1 MAFNWRSPD
10 YHAIFEERLANVGTI
25 RKNPE
30 IIPSLKLHYRE
41 NPADFINDFGVTYD
55 PRLIERG
62 LSPIVP
68 MILFPKQ
75 TDFIAWV
82 LERWR
87 AGESAVA
94 PKSRDM
100 GLSVVCQQL
109 AATLCLFR
117 SNMNIG
123 FGSRKEDL
131 VDKVGDP
138 DTLFYK
144 GRMFLDHLPEEFRG
158 GFNSANKDHSSHLK
172 IFIPETQSI
181 IKGEAGDNIG
191 RGGRTALY
199 FDDESAF
206 QPRPQLID
214 AALSA
219 TTNCRISVSSVNGRD
234 NPFADKVHSW
244 PEHRVFTFHW
254 RDDPRKDD
262 AWYKK
267 KCEDIDNPIIIAQE
281 IDLNFSASKSG
292 ILIPSEWVQAA
303 IDAHV
308 KLGFTASGERRGA
321 LDVADEGIDLNCWG
335 NRHGVVMEFIE
346 AWSGKGSDTFAT
358 TAYAFKLADDNGID
372 DWDFDSDG
380 LGVGVRGDARVL
392 NEKRN
397 KDKQKANP
405 FRGSGAVIEKDKEVF
420 KGEHGRKGRTNEDF
434 FANRKA
440 QEWWRL
446 MERFKMTY
454 RAVVEGLPYD
464 PAEIV
469 SFDSKKIPA
478 KALTKLTQELSQP
491 TWSQNGSGKILIDKA
506 PQGSRSPNYADTCMM
521 LYSKRARRSG
531 F

>member
-1 MAFNWRSPD
+1 MDWKTPD
-10 YHAIFEERLANVGTI
+10 YRAILQERLNNLAAI
-25 RKNPE
+25 RAKPE
-30 IIPSLKLHYRE
+30 IIPALKMHYRE
-41 NPADFINDFGVTYD
+41 NPADFINDWGTTYD

-75 TDFIAWV
+75 QDFIAWV
-82 LERWR
+82 LERWQ

-109 AATLCLFR
+109 GATLCLFR
-117 SNMNIG
+117 QHMNIG
-123 FGSRKEDL
+123 YGSRKEDL

-144 GRMFLDHLPEEFRG
+144 GRMFLEHLPEEFRG
-158 GFNSANKDHSSHLK
+158 GFVATNKDHSSHLK
-172 IFIPETQSI
+172 ILIPETMSI
-181 IKGEAGDNIG
+181 MKGEAGDNIG
-191 RGGRTALY
+191 RGGRTSMY

-206 QPRPQLID
+206 QPRPHLID

-244 PEHRVFTFHW
+244 PEHRVFYFHW

-267 KCEDIDNPIIIAQE
+267 KCEDIDNPIIVAQE

-292 ILIPSEWVQAA
+292 ILIPSDWVQAA
-303 IDAHV
+303 IDAHK
-308 KLGFTASGERRGA
+308 KLGFEASGEVRGA
-321 LDVADEGIDLNCWG
+321 LDVADEGVDLNCWG
-335 NRHGVVMEFIE
+335 HRHGVVMKSSF

-358 TAYAFKLADDNGID
+358 TAHAFLLADQHGVV
-372 DWDFDSDG
+372 DWEFDSDG

-392 NEKRN
+392 NEKRG
-397 KDKQKANP
+397 KQVQKVSP
-405 FRGSGAVIEKDKEVF
+405 FRGSGEVIEKTKEII
-420 KGEHGRKGRTNEDF
+420 KGESGQKGRTNEDF

-446 MERFKMTY
+446 MTRFKMTY

-464 PAEIV
+464 PDEII
-469 SFDSKKIPA
+469 SLDSSTMDA
-478 KALTKLTQELSQP
+478 KALTKLCQELSQP

-506 PQGSRSPNYADTCMM
+506 PQGSRSPNYADQCMM

>member
-1 MAFNWRSPD
+1 MTFDFKNPD
-10 YHAIFEERLANVGTI
+10 YRGVLQERLDNLAAI
-25 RKNPE
+25 RKRPGV
-30 IIPSLKLHYRE
+30 IPALKMHYRDH
-41 NPADFINDFGVTYD
+41 PADFINDWGTTYD

-75 TDFIAWV
+75 LEFIEWV
-82 LERWR
+82 LERWK
-87 AGESAVA
+87 ASESAVA

-117 SNMNIG
+117 ANMNIG

-144 GRMFLDHLPEEFRG
+144 GRMFLEHVPEEFRG
-158 GFNSANKDHSSHLK
+158 GYDSSNKDHSSHLK
-172 IFIPETQSI
+172 IYIPETKSI

-206 QPRPQLID
+206 QPRPLLID
-214 AALSA
+214 AALSN

-234 NPFADKVHSW
+234 NPFADKVHNW
-244 PEHRVFTFHW
+244 PEHRVFRFHW

-262 AWYKK
+262 IWYKK
-267 KCEDIDNPIIIAQE
+267 KCEDIDNPIIVAQE
-281 IDLNFSASKSG
+281 IDLNFSASKAG

-303 IDAHV
+303 INAHI
-308 KLGFTASGERRGA
+308 KLKITPSGERRGA
-321 LDVADEGIDLNCWG
+321 LDVADEGIDLNAFAW
-335 NRHGVVMEFIE
+335 RHGVVMQGAE

-358 TAYAFKLADDNGID
+358 TAKAFKLADENDLH

-380 LGVGVRGDARVL
+380 LGVSVRGDARVL
-392 NEKRN
+392 NEGRGKHI
-397 KDKQKANP
+397 QKVNP
-405 FRGSGAVIEKDKEVF
+405 FRGSGEVIDKDREII
-420 KGEHGRKGRTNEDF
+420 KGEGGRKGRTNEDF

-446 MERFKMTY
+446 MTRFKLTY
-454 RAVVEGLPYD
+454 RAVIEGMPFD
-464 PAEIV
+464 PDEII
-469 SFDSKKIPA
+469 SIDPTGMDKKAFSK
-478 KALTKLTQELSQP
+478 LCQELSQP

-506 PQGSRSPNYADTCMM
+506 PQGSRSPNYADAAMI

>member
-1 MAFNWRSPD
+1 MAFD
-10 YHAIFEERLANVGTI
+10 YRNPNYRDVLQERLENLANI
-25 RKNPE
+25 RKNPQ
-30 IIPSLKLHYRE
+30 IIPALKMHYRE
-41 NPADFINDFGVTYD
+41 NPIDFISDWGTTYD

-75 TDFIAWV
+75 TDFIEWV
-82 LERWR
+82 LERWA
-87 AGESAVA
+87 AGESGVA

-117 SNMNIG
+117 KNMNIG

-144 GRMFLDHLPEEFRG
+144 GRMFLNHLPEEFRG
-158 GFNSANKDHSSHLK
+158 GFNESNKDHSSHLK
-172 IFIPETQSI
+172 LFIPETQSI

-206 QPRPQLID
+206 QPRPLLID
-214 AALSA
+214 ASLSN
-219 TTNCRISVSSVNGRD
+219 TTNCRISVSSANGTD
-234 NPFADKVHSW
+234 NPFYDKVQNW
-244 PEHRVFTFHW
+244 PEHRVFWFHW
-254 RDDPRKDD
+254 RADPRKDD

-267 KCEDIDNPIIIAQE
+267 KCEDIDNPLIVAQE

-292 ILIPSEWVQAA
+292 ILIPSDWVQAA
-303 IDAHV
+303 VNAHV
-308 KLGFTASGERRGA
+308 KLGIKPTGESRGA
-321 LDVADEGIDLNCWG
+321 LDVADEGIDLNAFG
-335 NRHGVVMEFIE
+335 KRHGVAMEFLK

-358 TAYAFKLADDNGID
+358 TALAFNLADENGID
-372 DWDFDSDG
+372 EWDFDSDG
-380 LGVGVRGDARVL
+380 LGVSVRGDARVL
-392 NEKRN
+392 NEARGKN
-397 KDKQKANP
+397 KQKVLP
-405 FRGSGAVIEKDKEVF
+405 FRGSGEVIDKDKEIIR
-420 KGEHGRKGRTNEDF
+420 GEGGRKGRTNEDF

-446 MERFKMTY
+446 MTRFKMTY

-464 PAEIV
+464 PDEII
-469 SFDSKKIPA
+469 SLDDTKIER
-478 KALTKLTQELSQP
+478 KAFTKLCQELSQP
-491 TWSQNGSGKILIDKA
+491 TWTQNGSGKILIDKA
-506 PQGSRSPNYADTCMM
+506 PSGARSPNYADCCMI